1 MGEWR
6 MLTTIVP
13 RGAGE
18 KVARAAVAAGA
29 GGGTVML
36 GRGTAPGAIMQ
47 FLGLG
52 ERAKDIVLNLVEA
65 AKAEAVG
72 VAVRMAAAKARA
84 RGIAFSTAV
93 EAFARS
99 GDSGKT
105 EWREAKMSGEC
116 ANGGEGRMAIMAI
129 VNKDYADDALAAA
142 RKAGAGGGTVLQARG
157 TASEDDAAFFGVKL
171 VPEKELLLVL
181 ADSSLADA
189 VVDAVRA
196 LPCFA
201 EKGSGIAFRVPVRDF
216 AALGAAE

>member
-171 VPEKELLLVL
+171 VPEKDVLVIV
-181 ADSSLADA
+181 ADGDKAA
-189 VVDAVRA
+189 GIVEAIRA
-196 LPCFA
+196 EPCFA
-201 EKGSGIAFRVPVRDF
+201 EKGSGIVFAFRAEAF
-216 AALGAAE
+216 TALGS